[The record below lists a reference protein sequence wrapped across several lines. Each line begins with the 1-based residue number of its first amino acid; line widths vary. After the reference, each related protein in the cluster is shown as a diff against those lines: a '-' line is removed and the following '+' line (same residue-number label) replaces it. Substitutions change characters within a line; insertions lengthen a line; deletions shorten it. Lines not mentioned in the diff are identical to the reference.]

1 MLTVW
6 FNTYFFFF
14 KQKTAYEMRISD
26 WSSDVCSS
34 DLLYTAMVF
43 QPMIELLDYLRA
55 NDFEVYIV
63 SGGGVDFM
71 RAFAEE
77 AYGVPP
83 ENVIGSL
90 GGAHFEIVDGVPQ
103 VLKDSAIAFIDDKEG
118 KPVGIARHTEIGRAH
133 V

>member
-1 MLTVW
+1 
-6 FNTYFFFF
+6 
-14 KQKTAYEMRISD
+14 MRISD

-34 DLLYTAMVF
+34 DLTSGHLYTAMVF

-83 ENVIGSL
+83 ENVIGRL
-90 GGAHFEIVDGVPQ
+90 GGAEFKLVEGVPQ
-103 VLKDSAIAFIDDKEG
+103 VLKDPAIAFTDARSEERSAG
-118 KPVGIARHTEIGRAH
+118 KKSVSTCNSRWWPYL
-133 V
+133 

>member
-1 MLTVW
+1 
-6 FNTYFFFF
+6 
-14 KQKTAYEMRISD
+14 MRISD
-26 WSSDVCSS
+26 WSADVCSS
-34 DLLYTAMVF
+34 DRHPTSGHLYTAMVF

-77 AYGVPP
+77 AYRVPP

-103 VLKDSAIAFIDDKEG
+103 ELKDYAIAFIDGTEG
-118 KPVGIARHTEIGRAH
+118 KPVRSDENTTEL
-133 V
+133 